1 MPFHTL
7 RAVTHPV
14 NATTAQLTTFPL
26 WGQIILAGGDLLER
40 EQAEDKE
47 KIYKSLTSTV
57 IEIQRETRQTQE
69 VPGTH

>member
-47 KIYKSLTSTV
+47 KNLQVSTIYRHRNSAG
-57 IEIQRETRQTQE
+57 TRQTQE